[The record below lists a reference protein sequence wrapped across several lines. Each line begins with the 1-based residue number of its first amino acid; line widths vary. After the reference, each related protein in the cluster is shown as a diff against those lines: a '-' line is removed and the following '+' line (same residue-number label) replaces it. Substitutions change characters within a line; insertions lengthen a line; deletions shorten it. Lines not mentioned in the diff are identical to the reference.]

1 MFSTTKIFQKNLL
14 TPGILLGVLFSQPI
28 SESIPVHTYSIV
40 ALDAETGELGVA
52 VQSHWFSV
60 GSLVP
65 WAKAGVGAVA
75 TQSFVK
81 VDYGPDG
88 LKLMEGGMSSES
100 ALNKLVMEDEGEA
113 VRQVAMIDIKGNV
126 AAHTGSKCIYAAGHQ
141 IGNNYSV
148 QANLMENET
157 VWPAMAKAFENTEG
171 DLADKMM
178 AALYAA
184 EGEGGDIR
192 GKQSAAMLIVTGEP
206 TGVPWKDVVMDIRV
220 DDHPHPLKELKRLIR
235 VHRAYQHANKG
246 DHYLE
251 LEEIEKALVEYEKA
265 SEFYPENP
273 ELPYWSAVTLA
284 SKGNLDQALPIFRE
298 VFQKEPRLRILT
310 PRLVN
315 SGLLPNDPALI
326 EAIIQIRS
334 K

>member
-1 MFSTTKIFQKNLL
+1 MFYKPMVKTFII
-14 TPGILLGVLFSQPI
+14 TPGNFLGVLFSQTF
-28 SESIPVHTYSIV
+28 SESTPVHTYSIV
-40 ALDAETGELGVA
+40 AFDEETGELGVA

-60 GSLVP
+60 GFLVP

-81 VDYGPDG
+81 VDYGPEG
-88 LKLMEGGMSSES
+88 LNRMKNGQSAEE
-100 ALNKLVMEDEGEA
+100 ALNSLLAEDEGEA
-113 VRQVAMIDIKGNV
+113 VRQVAMIDVKGSV
-126 AAHTGSKCIYAAGHQ
+126 AAHTGTKCIYAAGHQ
-141 IGNNYSV
+141 IGKNYSV
-148 QANLMENET
+148 QANLMEKET
-157 VWPAMAKAFENTEG
+157 VWPSMANAFERSNG
-171 DLADKMM
+171 DLAEKMM
-178 AALYAA
+178 AALEAA
-184 EGEGGDIR
+184 EAEGGDIR
-192 GKQSAAMLIVTGEP
+192 GKQSAAMLIVSGNP
-206 TGVPWKDVVMDIRV
+206 TGIPWKDVVMDIRV
-220 DDHPHPLKELKRLIR
+220 DDHAEPLKELKRLIR
-235 VHRAYQHANKG
+235 IHRAYQHANKG

-284 SKGNLDQALPIFRE
+284 SKGNLEQALPIFRD

-326 EAIIQIRS
+326 EAIIQIRP

>member
-1 MFSTTKIFQKNLL
+1 MVKTFII
-14 TPGILLGVLFSQPI
+14 TPGIFLGVLFSQTF
-28 SESIPVHTYSIV
+28 SESTPVHTYSII
-40 ALDAETGELGVA
+40 AFDEETGELGVA

-60 GSLVP
+60 GFLVP

-81 VDYGPDG
+81 VDYGPEG
-88 LKLMEGGMSSES
+88 LNRMEHGQS
-100 ALNKLVMEDEGEA
+100 AEEALTGLLAEDEGEA
-113 VRQVAMIDIKGNV
+113 VRQVAMIDVKGSV
-126 AAHTGSKCIYAAGHQ
+126 AAHTGTKCIYAAGHQ
-141 IGNNYSV
+141 IGKNYSV
-148 QANLMENET
+148 QANLMEKET
-157 VWPAMAKAFENTEG
+157 VWPSMANAFERSNG
-171 DLADKMM
+171 DLAEKMM
-178 AALYAA
+178 AALEAA
-184 EGEGGDIR
+184 EAEGGDIR
-192 GKQSAAMLIVTGEP
+192 GKQSAAMLIVSGNP
-206 TGVPWKDVVMDIRV
+206 TGIPWKDVVMDIRV
-220 DDHPHPLKELKRLIR
+220 DDHAEPLKELKRLIR

-251 LEEIEKALVEYEKA
+251 MEKIEKALVEYEKA

-284 SKGNLDQALPIFRE
+284 SKGNLDQALPIFQE

-315 SGLLPNDPALI
+315 SGLLPDDPALI
-326 EAIIQIRS
+326 EAIIQTRS

>member
-1 MFSTTKIFQKNLL
+1 MFYKPMVKTFII
-14 TPGILLGVLFSQPI
+14 TPGIFLGVLFSQTF
-28 SESIPVHTYSIV
+28 SESTPVHTYSIV
-40 ALDAETGELGVA
+40 AFDEETGELGVA

-60 GSLVP
+60 GFLVP

-81 VDYGPDG
+81 VDYGPEG
-88 LKLMEGGMSSES
+88 LNRMEHGQS
-100 ALNKLVMEDEGEA
+100 AEEALTSLLAEDDGEA
-113 VRQVAMIDIKGNV
+113 VRQVAMIDVKGSV
-126 AAHTGSKCIYAAGHQ
+126 AAHTGTKCIYAAGHQ
-141 IGNNYSV
+141 IGKNYSV
-148 QANLMENET
+148 QANLMEKET
-157 VWPAMAKAFENTEG
+157 VWPSMANAFERSNG
-171 DLADKMM
+171 DLAEKMM
-178 AALYAA
+178 AALEAA
-184 EGEGGDIR
+184 EAEGGDIR
-192 GKQSAAMLIVTGEP
+192 GKQSAAMLIVSGSP

-220 DDHPHPLKELKRLIR
+220 DDHAEPLKELKRLIR
-235 VHRAYQHANKG
+235 IHRAYQHANKG

-284 SKGNLDQALPIFRE
+284 SKGNLEQALPIFRE
-298 VFQKEPRLRILT
+298 VFQKEPKLRILT

-315 SGLLPNDPALI
+315 SGLLPDDPALI

>member
-1 MFSTTKIFQKNLL
+1 MFYKPMVKTFII
-14 TPGILLGVLFSQPI
+14 TPGIFLGVLFSQTF
-28 SESIPVHTYSIV
+28 SESTPVHTYSIV
-40 ALDAETGELGVA
+40 AFDEETGELGVA

-60 GSLVP
+60 GFLVP

-81 VDYGPDG
+81 VDYGPEG
-88 LKLMEGGMSSES
+88 LNRMENGQSAEE
-100 ALNKLVMEDEGEA
+100 ALNSLLAEDEGEA
-113 VRQVAMIDIKGNV
+113 VRQVAMIDMKGNV
-126 AAHTGSKCIYAAGHQ
+126 ATHTGEKCIYAAGHQ
-141 IGNNYSV
+141 IGKNYSV
-148 QANLMENET
+148 QANLMEKET
-157 VWPAMAKAFENTEG
+157 VWPSMANAFERSNG
-171 DLADKMM
+171 DLAEKMM
-178 AALYAA
+178 AALEAA
-184 EGEGGDIR
+184 EAEGGDIR
-192 GKQSAAMLIVTGEP
+192 GKQSAAMLIVSGNP
-206 TGVPWKDVVMDIRV
+206 TGIPWKDVVMDIRV
-220 DDHPHPLKELKRLIR
+220 DDHAEPLKELKRLIR

-326 EAIIQIRS
+326 EAIIQIGS

>member
-1 MFSTTKIFQKNLL
+1 MFYKPMVKTFII
-14 TPGILLGVLFSQPI
+14 TPGIFLGVLFSQTF
-28 SESIPVHTYSIV
+28 SESTPVHTYSIV
-40 ALDAETGELGVA
+40 AFDEETGELGVA

-60 GSLVP
+60 GFLVP

-81 VDYGPDG
+81 VDYGPEG
-88 LKLMEGGMSSES
+88 LNRMEHGQS
-100 ALNKLVMEDEGEA
+100 AEEALTSLLEEDNGKA
-113 VRQVAMIDIKGNV
+113 VRQVAMIDVKGSV
-126 AAHTGSKCIYAAGHQ
+126 AAHTGTKCIYAAGHQ
-141 IGNNYSV
+141 IGKNYSV
-148 QANLMENET
+148 QANLMEKET
-157 VWPAMAKAFENTEG
+157 VWPSMANAFERSNG
-171 DLADKMM
+171 DLAEKMM
-178 AALYAA
+178 AALEAA
-184 EGEGGDIR
+184 EAEGGDIR
-192 GKQSAAMLIVTGEP
+192 GKQSAAMLIVSGNP
-206 TGVPWKDVVMDIRV
+206 TGIPWKDVVMDIRV
-220 DDHPHPLKELKRLIR
+220 DDHAEPLKELKRLIR

-326 EAIIQIRS
+326 EAIIQIGS

>member
-1 MFSTTKIFQKNLL
+1 MFYKPMVKTFII
-14 TPGILLGVLFSQPI
+14 TPGIFLGVLFSQTF
-28 SESIPVHTYSIV
+28 SESTPVHTYSIV
-40 ALDAETGELGVA
+40 AFDEETGELGVA

-60 GSLVP
+60 GFLVP

-81 VDYGPDG
+81 VDYGPEG
-88 LKLMEGGMSSES
+88 LNRMKNGQSAEE
-100 ALNKLVMEDEGEA
+100 ALNSLLAEDEGEA
-113 VRQVAMIDIKGNV
+113 VRQVAMIDVKGSV
-126 AAHTGSKCIYAAGHQ
+126 AAHTGTKCIYAAGHQ
-141 IGNNYSV
+141 IGKNYSV
-148 QANLMENET
+148 QANLMEKET
-157 VWPAMAKAFENTEG
+157 VWPSMANAFERSNG
-171 DLADKMM
+171 DLAEKMM
-178 AALYAA
+178 AALEAA
-184 EGEGGDIR
+184 EAEGGDIR
-192 GKQSAAMLIVTGEP
+192 GKQSAAMLIVSGNP
-206 TGVPWKDVVMDIRV
+206 TGIPWKDVVMDIRV
-220 DDHPHPLKELKRLIR
+220 DDHAEPLKELKRLIR
-235 VHRAYQHANKG
+235 IHRAYQHANKG

-284 SKGNLDQALPIFRE
+284 SKGNLDQALPIFQE

-326 EAIIQIRS
+326 EAIIQIRP

>member
-1 MFSTTKIFQKNLL
+1 MFYKPMVKTFII
-14 TPGILLGVLFSQPI
+14 TPGIFLGVLFSQTF
-28 SESIPVHTYSIV
+28 SESTPVHTYSIV
-40 ALDAETGELGVA
+40 AFDEETGELGVA

-60 GSLVP
+60 GFLVP

-81 VDYGPDG
+81 VDYGPEG
-88 LKLMEGGMSSES
+88 LNRMENGQSAEE
-100 ALNKLVMEDEGEA
+100 ALNSLLAEDEGEA
-113 VRQVAMIDIKGNV
+113 VRQVAMIDVKGSV
-126 AAHTGSKCIYAAGHQ
+126 AAHTGTKCIYAAGHQ
-141 IGNNYSV
+141 IGKNYSV
-148 QANLMENET
+148 QANLMEKET
-157 VWPAMAKAFENTEG
+157 VWPSMANAFERSNG
-171 DLADKMM
+171 DLAEKMM
-178 AALYAA
+178 AALEAA
-184 EGEGGDIR
+184 EAEGGDIR
-192 GKQSAAMLIVTGEP
+192 GKQSAAMLIVSGNP
-206 TGVPWKDVVMDIRV
+206 TGIPWKDVVMDIRV
-220 DDHPHPLKELKRLIR
+220 DDHAEPLKELKRLIR
-235 VHRAYQHANKG
+235 IHRAYQHANKG

-284 SKGNLDQALPIFRE
+284 SKGNLEQALPIFRD

>member
-1 MFSTTKIFQKNLL
+1 MVKTFII
-14 TPGILLGVLFSQPI
+14 TPGIFLGVLFSQTF
-28 SESIPVHTYSIV
+28 SESTPVHTYSIV
-40 ALDAETGELGVA
+40 AFDEETGELGVA

-60 GSLVP
+60 GFLVP

-81 VDYGPDG
+81 VDYGPEG
-88 LKLMEGGMSSES
+88 LNRMEHGQS
-100 ALNKLVMEDEGEA
+100 AEEALTSLLAEDDGEA
-113 VRQVAMIDIKGNV
+113 VRQVAMIDVKGSV
-126 AAHTGSKCIYAAGHQ
+126 AAHTGTKCIYAAGHQ
-141 IGNNYSV
+141 IGKNYSV
-148 QANLMENET
+148 QANLMEKET
-157 VWPAMAKAFENTEG
+157 VWPSMANAFERSNG
-171 DLADKMM
+171 DLAEKLM
-178 AALYAA
+178 AALEAA
-184 EGEGGDIR
+184 ETEGGDIR
-192 GKQSAAMLIVTGEP
+192 GKQSAAMLIVSGEP
-206 TGVPWKDVVMDIRV
+206 TGIPWKDVVMDIRV
-220 DDHPHPLKELKRLIR
+220 DDHAEPLKELKRLIR

-251 LEEIEKALVEYEKA
+251 MEEIEKALVEYEKA

-315 SGLLPNDPALI
+315 SGLLPDDPALI
-326 EAIIQIRS
+326 EAIIQTRS

>member
-1 MFSTTKIFQKNLL
+1 MVKTFII
-14 TPGILLGVLFSQPI
+14 TPGIFLGVLFSQTF
-28 SESIPVHTYSIV
+28 SESTPVHTYSIV
-40 ALDAETGELGVA
+40 AFDEETGELGVA

-60 GSLVP
+60 GFLVP

-75 TQSFVK
+75 TQSFIK
-81 VDYGPDG
+81 VDYGPEG
-88 LKLMEGGMSSES
+88 LNRMEHGQS
-100 ALNKLVMEDEGEA
+100 AEEALTSLLAEDDGEA
-113 VRQVAMIDIKGNV
+113 VRQVAMIDVKGSV
-126 AAHTGSKCIYAAGHQ
+126 AAHTGTKCIYAAGHK
-141 IGNNYSV
+141 IGKNYSV
-148 QANLMENET
+148 QANLMEKET
-157 VWPAMAKAFENTEG
+157 VWPSMANAFERSNG
-171 DLADKMM
+171 DLAEKMM
-178 AALYAA
+178 AALEAA
-184 EGEGGDIR
+184 EAQGGDIR
-192 GKQSAAMLIVTGEP
+192 GKQSAAMLVVSGNP
-206 TGVPWKDVVMDIRV
+206 TGIPWKDVVMDIRV
-220 DDHPHPLKELKRLIR
+220 DDHAEPLKELNRLIR

-315 SGLLPNDPALI
+315 SGLLPDDPALI
-326 EAIIQIRS
+326 EAIIQIGS

>member
-1 MFSTTKIFQKNLL
+1 MFYKPMVKTFII
-14 TPGILLGVLFSQPI
+14 TPGIFLGVLFSQTF
-28 SESIPVHTYSIV
+28 SESTPVHTYSIV
-40 ALDAETGELGVA
+40 AFDEETGELGVA

-60 GSLVP
+60 GFLVP

-81 VDYGPDG
+81 VDYGPEG
-88 LKLMEGGMSSES
+88 LNRMEHGQS
-100 ALNKLVMEDEGEA
+100 AEEALTSLLAEDDGEA
-113 VRQVAMIDIKGNV
+113 VRQVAMIDVKGSV
-126 AAHTGSKCIYAAGHQ
+126 AAHTGTKCIYAAGHQ
-141 IGNNYSV
+141 IGKNYSV
-148 QANLMENET
+148 QANLMEKET
-157 VWPAMAKAFENTEG
+157 VWPSMANAFERSNG
-171 DLADKMM
+171 DLAEKMM
-178 AALYAA
+178 AALEAA
-184 EGEGGDIR
+184 EAEGGDIR
-192 GKQSAAMLIVTGEP
+192 GKQSAAMLIVSGNP
-206 TGVPWKDVVMDIRV
+206 TGIPWKDVVMDIRV
-220 DDHPHPLKELKRLIR
+220 DDHAEPLKELKRLIR

-251 LEEIEKALVEYEKA
+251 MEEIEKALVEYEKA

-315 SGLLPNDPALI
+315 SGLLPNDPGLI
-326 EAIIQIRS
+326 ETIIQIRS